1 MQRGYAEL
9 HRARGCR
16 LNPRE
21 LEAVLARELAHITTA
36 TSR

>member
-1 MQRGYAEL
+1 MARKS
-9 HRARGCR
+9 ARGCR

-21 LEAVLARELAHITTA
+21 LEAVLARELAHITHITTA